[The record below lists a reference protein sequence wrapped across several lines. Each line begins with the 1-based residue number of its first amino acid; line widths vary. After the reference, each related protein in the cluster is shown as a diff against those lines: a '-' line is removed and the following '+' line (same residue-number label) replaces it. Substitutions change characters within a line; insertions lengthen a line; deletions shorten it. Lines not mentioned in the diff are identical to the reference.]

1 MRRRLAWVVAL
12 VAAGMGALAQTQGPA
27 PAQPAP
33 AEGQRRLLDETR
45 KVAEQLVQQ
54 ISGELRREM
63 DLTGPL
69 RGLVVCKFGAPE
81 IASATSR
88 RTGWRVSRVSLRTRN
103 PALGL
108 PDPWEHRVLVEFD
121 QRVARGEK
129 ADGMEFGEVVREPGG
144 SYFRY
149 MKALPVSQV
158 CLNCHGP
165 VESLAAEVRERLA
178 LDYPHDRATGYAV
191 GQVRGA
197 VTVKRP
203 L

>member
-1 MRRRLAWVVAL
+1 MKSRLAWAL
-12 VAAGMGALAQTQGPA
+12 ALAAAGLGAV
-27 PAQPAP
+27 AQPQAP
-33 AEGQRRLLDETR
+33 PIPPPASPEGQRRMLDESR
-45 KVAEQLVQQ
+45 RVAEQLVQQ
-54 ISGELRREM
+54 IGAELRREM
-63 DLTGPL
+63 ELTGPL

-81 IASATSR
+81 LASAASR

-103 PALGL
+103 PALGI
-108 PDPWEHRVLVEFD
+108 PDPWEHRVLTDFD

-129 ADGMEFGEVVREPGG
+129 VDGMEFGEVVREPGG
-144 SYFRY
+144 SYYRY
-149 MKALPVSQV
+149 MKALPVTQV

-165 VESLAAEVRERLA
+165 VESLASEVRERLA